1 MADQSANIVCWLLV
15 VTIIVVGG
23 CEQEYKEEPVA
34 YNPLADANL
43 VAPDYASRA
52 IEAVGGRQ
60 AWVKAEKLEF
70 ECVVT
75 FYRPDDSFYLTE
87 QRHEIHP
94 SMNSIRISAEEP
106 QGKFV
111 CELSEGRFRVLEE
124 AELLDAL
131 QPMAVNRC
139 FAEAVLCIATAPV
152 RFLDGPVEFIWS
164 SELAKIEGRWYYSIE
179 RTSIDKRGIWPRAV
193 FYQDRD
199 SSLVD
204 MIWFAD
210 VCEEK
215 FLAVRGYD
223 YTEVGKGGILVPT
236 KIDMFSASASGALGR
251 RLVEVHYYAIRAVD

>member
-1 MADQSANIVCWLLV
+1 MADQFVNIVCWLLV
-15 VTIIVVGG
+15 VTIIVIGG

-43 VAPDYASRA
+43 VAADYASRA

-70 ECVVT
+70 KCVVT
-75 FYRPDDSFYLTE
+75 FYQPDDSFYLTE

-94 SMNSIRISAEEP
+94 LTNSIRISAEEP

-111 CELSEGRFRVLEE
+111 CELSKGRFRVLEK
-124 AELLDAL
+124 AKHLDVL
-131 QPMAVNRC
+131 PPMAVNRC
-139 FAEAVLCIATAPV
+139 FAEAILCITTAPV
-152 RFLDGPVEFIWS
+152 RFLDRPVEFIWS
-164 SELAKIEGRWYYSIE
+164 SEPAKIEGRLYYSIE
-179 RTSIDKRGIWPRAV
+179 RIGIDKGRMWPRAV

-210 VCEEK
+210 VGKEK
-215 FLAVRGYD
+215 FLAVRGYN
-223 YTEVGKGGILVPT
+223 YMEVQKGGILVPT
-236 KIDMFSASASGALGR
+236 KIDMFSTSASGALGR
-251 RLVEVHYYAIRAVD
+251 RLVEIHYYTPRTVD